1 MTPRITR
8 ACVLLLALLSFA
20 TANLCRNLVATAGN
34 VLKVSAW
41 NCTAVL
47 TPQHMAS
54 VSDQVQ
60 YPPCAAVSAT
70 DTTTTAGHIPCS
82 CPAGYTDDHF
92 GTAAEVDQGY
102 GHVPRHELG
111 RVTCA
116 RPCGE
121 EYARVL
127 AKSGYPTDVCGCQA
141 DMGCRFV
148 PRSFPQA
155 PDSQTV
161 MVIPDDLREAARVV
175 HCYRTS
181 SARASTAVDL
191 LLCAD
196 LGVDYLHD
204 HAPPRPLQCPRR
216 QWLDRAR
223 QTCTE
228 CSRCPDGSGEAE
240 PCSAVADTE
249 CTPCK
254 PHEYVSPHDRQCHS
268 CDADQEWDPSRQ
280 RCVQQQRN
288 IHQNK
293 CPQQPGH
300 VFLPWAQTC
309 APCPRHTR
317 QVENRCE
324 PCEVNWQTHGVGET
338 ACEPCPGAHV
348 RAPGDSE
355 CRECPVGEQAAGAD
369 SSEECMPCA
378 GQSVRALGVEA
389 CVPCAPG
396 YRAVDGARCEPC
408 EGVDCVPCEDGMY
421 LDATDRRCYECRDA
435 APEACAEGEQWVCS
449 QCEQDSR
456 HYDRKKLA
464 EQYTLPLREEYEGVL
479 GVLHMQHKRDYAA
492 CGESK
497 RLEKTIALLYAS
509 DAFLRGDDFIAAYD
523 LCCDPG
529 YTFKTDEN
537 YNLYSCVNAQ

>member
-1 MTPRITR
+1 MAFARRRLR
-8 ACVLLLALLSFA
+8 AALTDLEPACQAAGIDVPTLALNAVNTGDANEDGWMATRRPAITLRLTREGTSAQVTCGKRGGELCVCGVGSFA
-20 TANLCRNLVATAGN
+20 SSGAAERVE
-34 VLKVSAW
+34 
-41 NCTAVL
+41 
-47 TPQHMAS
+47 HS
-54 VSDQVQ
+54 VSV
-60 YPPCAAVSAT
+60 
-70 DTTTTAGHIPCS
+70 GGIP
-82 CPAGYTDDHF
+82 ALLK
-92 GTAAEVDQGY
+92 A
-102 GHVPRHELG
+102 L
-111 RVTCA
+111 
-116 RPCGE
+116 
-121 EYARVL
+121 
-127 AKSGYPTDVCGCQA
+127 PTLRRRA
-141 DMGCRFV
+141 MEW
-148 PRSFPQA
+148 
-155 PDSQTV
+155 
-161 MVIPDDLREAARVV
+161 DLREAARVV

-435 APEACAEGEQWVCS
+435 APEACPEGEQWVCS

-456 HYDRKKLA
+456 HYDRKQLA
-464 EQYTLPLREEYEGVL
+464 EQYTVPLREEYEGVL

-497 RLEKTIALLYAS
+497 RLEKTTALLYAS

-529 YTFKTDEN
+529 YTFEKDDK
-537 YNLYSCVNAQ
+537 YNLYSCLNAQ